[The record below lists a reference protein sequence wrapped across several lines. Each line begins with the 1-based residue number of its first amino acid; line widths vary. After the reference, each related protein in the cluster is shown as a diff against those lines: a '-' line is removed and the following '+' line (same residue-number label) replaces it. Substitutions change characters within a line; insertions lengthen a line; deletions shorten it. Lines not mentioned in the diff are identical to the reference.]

1 MRVALGD
8 NRFRDPVTEVFYGRQ
23 AEPNGVFFCTNY
35 RKVASALIRIRWQHR
50 DAHSLRFS
58 DEESDLFGVARVG
71 SEEGRDIFD
80 RIVRLHI
87 GGLVRDF
94 AVARGVRLVKAVG
107 GKRFDKRPEFLRRVF

>member
-80 RIVRLHI
+80 RIIRLHI
-87 GGLVRDF
+87 GGLVGDLAIASRMCF
-94 AVARGVRLVKAVG
+94 VESVCLKGFK
-107 GKRFDKRPEFLRRVF
+107 